1 MTDKRE
7 KSATDWE
14 SFRFPALLFTIGIA
28 LLMVVFLTPDA
39 TNRNIRALLSVARAS
54 PWQHWG
60 DWSAAWC
67 SFKIIL
73 LSLAGF
79 LILFPHAF
87 VLRLQQRKALATMI
101 MLLTPLLFPIY
112 LLGVY
117 YLIKSLL

>member
-1 MTDKRE
+1 MDRDRE
-7 KSATDWE
+7 ESSTDWE
-14 SFRFPALLFTIGIA
+14 SFRFAALLCLVGVV
-28 LLMVVFLTPDA
+28 LLLVVFLTPDA
-39 TNRNIRALLSVARAS
+39 TNRHFRSLLSVARAS

-87 VLRLQQRKALATMI
+87 VLRLQQRKTLATLI
-101 MLLTPLLFPIY
+101 MAVTPLLFPVY
-112 LLGVY
+112 LAGVY